1 MVSSAPGGRSRT
13 FRLWLIV
20 GVITF
25 GRTLPAA
32 AQDWPDWQMFLGA
45 GVGAQLPC
53 QSGRDPTDHHYQL
66 EGTVGALWTIPR
78 TALAAG
84 VQADLCNHEGFPDA
98 RIGPRVEFRLPW
110 QMRRL
115 QPFAWIGY
123 FVHRGLEVQRR
134 ERAVVGAGVDI
145 VRTQGVDIRLSV
157 QDAFRKALWLN
168 ERIGCGSPN
177 NSCTAPIRPTA
188 WFRHEVSVH
197 VAAIWK

>member
-1 MVSSAPGGRSRT
+1 MSSSALGGRSRT

-20 GVITF
+20 GGITF

-32 AQDWPDWQMFLGA
+32 AQGFQMFLGA

-53 QSGRDPTDHHYQL
+53 QDGGDPTDLDYEL

-84 VQADLCNHEGFPDA
+84 LQADLCDYDGSPDA
-98 RIGPRVEFRLPW
+98 RFGPRVEFRMPW
-110 QMRRL
+110 QVRRL

-123 FVHRGLEVQRR
+123 FAHLGNEVQRR
-134 ERAVVGAGVDI
+134 ERAVIGAGVDI
-145 VRTQGVDIRLSV
+145 VRVQGVDIRLSV

-168 ERIGCGSPN
+168 ERVGCGTPDN
-177 NSCTAPIRPTA
+177 RCTDPIRPTA

>member
-1 MVSSAPGGRSRT
+1 MSTNALGGRSRM
-13 FRLWLIV
+13 FRLWLIA
-20 GVITF
+20 GVITV

-45 GVGAQLPC
+45 GVGAQLTC

-98 RIGPRVEFRLPW
+98 RIGPRVEFRMPW

-115 QPFAWIGY
+115 QSFGWIGY
-123 FVHRGLEVQRR
+123 FANNVGDDLKIG
-134 ERAVVGAGVDI
+134 ERAVIGGGVDI
-145 VRTQGVDIRLSV
+145 VRVHAVDIRLSV
-157 QDAFRKALWLN
+157 QDAFRRARWLD
-168 ERIGCGSPN
+168 ERRGCNPCMEPSP
-177 NSCTAPIRPTA
+177 